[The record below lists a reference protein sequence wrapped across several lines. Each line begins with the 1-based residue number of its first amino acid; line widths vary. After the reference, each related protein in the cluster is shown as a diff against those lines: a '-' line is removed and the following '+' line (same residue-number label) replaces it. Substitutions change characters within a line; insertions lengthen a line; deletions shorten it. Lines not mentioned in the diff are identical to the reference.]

1 MGGLAAAEGR
11 RWVRAALEAVDA
23 TTPPA
28 VAAKLDLADAQPDER
43 FMQYK
48 AGHAAAQRALARY
61 RKLGAPLGTALA
73 QRLAGAA
80 LVFWFGFPR
89 ERRC

>member
-1 MGGLAAAEGR
+1 M
-11 RWVRAALEAVDA
+11 
-23 TTPPA
+23 
-28 VAAKLDLADAQPDER
+28 ER

-61 RKLGAPLGTALA
+61 RMLGDPLGTALA